1 MDRQQTSSVG
11 TSTKVS
17 LFFVSPATSQ
27 DEETT
32 IGLYVCTVPDHQ
44 LVEFMDQVE
53 EAGGELKEDSPELL
67 HYSFNGPG
75 SLLTVD
81 KLATPYMLAA
91 H

>member
-1 MDRQQTSSVG
+1 MDRQQDSSVG

-53 EAGGELKEDSPELL
+53 EAGGKLKEEFPGQLRYD
-67 HYSFNGPG
+67 FNRPD

-81 KLATPYMLAA
+81 RLATPYMLSP

>member
-1 MDRQQTSSVG
+1 MDRQQDSSVG

-44 LVEFMDQVE
+44 LVEFMGQVE
-53 EAGGELKEDSPELL
+53 DAGGKLKEESPGRLC
-67 HYSFNGPG
+67 YGFNRPD

-81 KLATPYMLAA
+81 RLATPYRLMGN
-91 H
+91 

>member
-1 MDRQQTSSVG
+1 MDRQQDSSIG
-11 TSTKVS
+11 TSTRVS

-44 LVEFMDQVE
+44 LVEFMGQVE
-53 EAGGELKEDSPELL
+53 ENGGELKEESPRRL
-67 HYSFNGPG
+67 HYSFNCPG

-81 KLATPYMLAA
+81 RLATPYRLMGN
-91 H
+91 